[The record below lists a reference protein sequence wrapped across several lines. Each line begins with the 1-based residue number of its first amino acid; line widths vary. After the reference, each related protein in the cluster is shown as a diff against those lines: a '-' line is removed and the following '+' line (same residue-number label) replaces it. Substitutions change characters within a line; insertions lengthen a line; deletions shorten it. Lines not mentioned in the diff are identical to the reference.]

1 MNINGKEVLRVFPRR
16 TRATPDDSLAVTGA
30 PTRKLLDT
38 GGFDEVHVSVTFTY
52 DIPKAEELAKKWEKT
67 GVPVLVGGPAYGDKF
82 SPTFTPGLYIRNGY
96 TFTSR
101 GCPKHCWFCGV
112 YESCKGQI
120 KELPITDGW
129 NILDDNIC
137 ATSPEHFKAVIEMLK
152 RQPERPIF
160 TGGIEPSFI
169 QTWQAELMKEVS
181 TKRLYCAYDT
191 PDDYEALVEAGRI
204 FQEVGFTKASHA
216 LCCYVLIG
224 YRGDSFE
231 KAERR
236 LIDTVKA
243 GFMPYAMLY
252 KDQNGTVDEEW
263 RKFQREW
270 CRPIIVA
277 TKVREI
283 WKEEQNGK

>member
-1 MNINGKEVLRVFPRR
+1 MKLGNKEIIRVFPRR
-16 TRATPDDSLAVTGA
+16 TRATPDDPMAVTGA
-30 PTRKLLDT
+30 PTRKILQE
-38 GGFDEVHVSVTFTY
+38 GGFDEVHISVTFTY

-67 GVPVLVGGPAYGDKF
+67 GVPVKVGGPAYGDRMGDF
-82 SPTFTPGLYIRNGY
+82 MPGLYVKNGY

-101 GCPKHCWFCGV
+101 GCPNHCWFCSV
-112 YESCKGQI
+112 YAAARGTI
-120 KELPITDGW
+120 RELPITEGW
-129 NILDDNIC
+129 NILDDNIL

-160 TGGIEPSFI
+160 TGGIEAKILKP
-169 QTWQAELMKEVS
+169 WQAQLMKEAS

-191 PDDYEALVEAGRI
+191 PDDYEPLVEAGRI
-204 FQEVGFTKASHA
+204 FQDAGFTKASHT

-224 YRGDSFE
+224 YRGDTFE
-231 KAERR
+231 KAEHR
-236 LIDTVKA
+236 LIDTAKA

-252 KDQNGTVDEEW
+252 RDKNGDVDEEW

-277 TKVREI
+277 TKVKEI
-283 WKEEQNGK
+283 WKEESTQR